1 MADINYTFFLSLT
14 IIAIG
19 FIVKKLKIITEEGGK
34 NIAKLILNVTL
45 PAMIFNIVSTLDI
58 DPNFLL
64 LPFICVFFS
73 SIIVVFSFVLFR
85 KSSKETKGL
94 LLMTTIGF
102 NMGLFAF
109 PLIEGIW
116 GEKGLQLIAMLDI
129 GNAFIIFVLS
139 YTIGAVFSPRNQS
152 EGKSINFKQIIKNLL
167 KSIPLM
173 SYIISLAINFSG
185 LSFPPFILDLLDII
199 SRSNMALTLLLLGI
213 YLNFKFEK
221 SQWNLVLKVLIIR
234 YSFGLGIGILL
245 FVFLP
250 FPELYRKIILI
261 GLILPLSMALIPF
274 SVEFGYNDKIV
285 GTTTNLSIIISF
297 SLMWIILL
305 LLGVN

>member
-34 NIAKLILNVTL
+34 SIAKLILNITL
-45 PAMIFNIVSTLDI
+45 PAMIFNIVSTLEI

-64 LPFICVFFS
+64 LPFICVLFS
-73 SIIVVFSFVLFR
+73 PIVVAVSFLLFR
-85 KSSKETKGL
+85 KNPREAKGL
-94 LLMTTIGF
+94 LLMTSIGF

-116 GEKGLQLIAMLDI
+116 GTKGLQLIAMLDI

-139 YTIGAVFSPRNQS
+139 YTIGAIFSPNQDN
-152 EGKSINFKQIIKNLL
+152 EKKVNFKQIVKSLM
-167 KSIPLM
+167 KSIPLL
-173 SYIISLAINFSG
+173 SYIIALAINFSG
-185 LSFPPFILDLLDII
+185 LKFPLFFSDLLDII
-199 SRSNMALTLLLLGI
+199 SRANMALTLLLLGI

-234 YSFGLGIGILL
+234 YSLGIGIGIL
-245 FVFLP
+245 FFVLLP
-250 FPELYRKIILI
+250 FPELYRAIILI
-261 GLILPLSMALIPF
+261 GLILPLSMALVPF

-285 GTTTNLSIIISF
+285 GTITNLSIVISF
-297 SLMWIILL
+297 TLMWIIVTF
-305 LLGVN
+305 LGID